1 MQLNIEFPPIFA
13 PKLPLLMEQIHINKV
28 RHLLNN
34 NDIQLVGKTRLE
46 IGKTKIKW
54 LATGKTELIEVTK
67 LLNC

>member
-1 MQLNIEFPPIFA
+1 
-13 PKLPLLMEQIHINKV
+13 MEQIHINKV